1 MAIAAAAAA
10 FTLLPQLAV
19 LGALLLFLVVLLF
32 LLPLSLPYAHL
43 LEKGRAG
50 EKSGATGNYFMLTGK
65 ILLSIILNRDTLRTY
80 DICPTCG

>member
-1 MAIAAAAAA
+1 MAIAIAAAA

-19 LGALLLFLVVLLF
+19 LGALLF
-32 LLPLSLPYAHL
+32 LLHLSLPYAHL

-65 ILLSIILNRDTLRTY
+65 ILLSIILNRDSFIIL
-80 DICPTCG
+80 GG